1 VSATPQRIDG
11 SIGLAWYTPEAW
23 EQLAAMPEARIEK
36 SYQDFVR
43 SFERAVQVLA
53 ARGVR
58 GEKVVVDDVAKM
70 TEWCHRNG
78 YEVDTRGRAAYG
90 CVVMLARDDPDML
103 DRPVV
108 DKTRVIQ

>member
-1 VSATPQRIDG
+1 MNDESVG
-11 SIGLAWYTPEAW
+11 VAWYSPEAW

-36 SYQDFVR
+36 GYQDFAH
-43 SFERAVQVLA
+43 SFELAAQVLA

-90 CVVMLARDDPDML
+90 CMLLLARDDPDML

>member
-1 VSATPQRIDG
+1 MSTAPHG
-11 SIGLAWYTPEAW
+11 SVGVAWYTPEAW
-23 EQLAAMPEARIEK
+23 QQLTAMPEARIEK

-43 SFERAVQVLA
+43 SFERGMRELA

-58 GEKVVVDDVAKM
+58 GERVVVDDVAKM

-78 YEVDTRGRAAYG
+78 YEIDTRGRAAYG
-90 CVVMLARDDPDML
+90 CMLLLARDDPDML